1 MAAGLALLIALCA
14 SAQVQVAPAVPQD
27 RPPFQPRMVPDMNE
41 EMPALRERRNR
52 LAAQMAATMGD
63 MQLGS
68 VQVSDRV
75 LGLVKGLDD
84 PSYEVRDRTTG
95 QLMDPAIDDREI
107 LALLDRGGLRDE
119 AHERL
124 LRVAVRR
131 VQEKPRGA
139 IGVRMANAPPDR
151 AGVVVQQTIPGLP
164 ADKVLLP
171 GDVIER
177 INDTPI
183 RSTDELADLL
193 QGLSPGAEVN
203 VVVTRV
209 ERDAQGR
216 PMLGPDGKPLE
227 RRREFRMPLGNA
239 AELDRADAGA
249 QANWPPG
256 MRGGNLSL
264 ERRRAQVMMI
274 EARFAR
280 PLPPTTVVPPPPAD
294 PMQTTAPAQP
304 GIAPQD

>member
-1 MAAGLALLIALCA
+1 VAAGIALLIAL
-14 SAQVQVAPAVPQD
+14 SAPAQAQPTPPAPRPQV
-27 RPPFQPRMVPDMNE
+27 PFQPRMVPGMNE
-41 EMPALRERRNR
+41 EMPAVRERRNR

-63 MQLGS
+63 LQLGS
-68 VQVSDRV
+68 VQVGDRV
-75 LGLVKGLDD
+75 RGMVKGLDD
-84 PSYEVRDRTTG
+84 PSFEVRDRTTA

-107 LALLDRGGLRDE
+107 LVLLDRGTLSDE

-151 AGVVVQQTIPGLP
+151 FGVVVQATIPGLP
-164 ADKVLLP
+164 ADRVLLP

-177 INDTPI
+177 IDETPVG
-183 RSTDELADLL
+183 STEELADVL
-193 QGLSPGAEVN
+193 QSRSPGAEVL

-216 PMLGPDGKPLE
+216 AMPGPDGKPLE

-239 AELDRADAGA
+239 AELDRADAGG
-249 QANWPPG
+249 QGNWPPG
-256 MRGGNLSL
+256 MRGSNLSL
-264 ERRRAQVMMI
+264 ERRRAQVIMI

-280 PLPPTTVVPPPPAD
+280 PLPASVVVTPPPSD
-294 PMQTTAPAQP
+294 PMHTPAP
-304 GIAPQD
+304 GIAPKD

>member
-1 MAAGLALLIALCA
+1 
-14 SAQVQVAPAVPQD
+14 
-27 RPPFQPRMVPDMNE
+27 MVPDMNE

-52 LAAQMAATMGD
+52 LAAQMASAMGD
-63 MQLGS
+63 LQLGS

-75 LGLVKGLDD
+75 RGMAKGLDD
-84 PSYEVRDRTTG
+84 PSFEVRDRATG

-107 LALLDRGGLRDE
+107 LALLDRGTLSDE

-151 AGVVVQQTIPGLP
+151 SGVVVQATIPGLP
-164 ADKVLLP
+164 ADKVLQP

-177 INDTPI
+177 IDETPV
-183 RSTDELADLL
+183 RSTDELADVL
-193 QGLSPGAEVN
+193 QSLSPGAEVL
-203 VVVTRV
+203 VIVTRV

-216 PMLGPDGKPLE
+216 AMPGPDGKPLE

-239 AELDRADAGA
+239 AELDRADAGG
-249 QANWPPG
+249 QGNWPPG
-256 MRGGNLSL
+256 MRGSNLSL

-280 PLPPTTVVPPPPAD
+280 PLPATVVVPPPPSD
-294 PMQTTAPAQP
+294 PMHTPEPPEP
-304 GIAPQD
+304 GIAPKD

>member
-1 MAAGLALLIALCA
+1 
-14 SAQVQVAPAVPQD
+14 
-27 RPPFQPRMVPDMNE
+27 MVPDMNE

-52 LAAQMAATMGD
+52 ISAQFTAALGD
-63 MQLGS
+63 MQLDS
-68 VQVSDRV
+68 VQVSDGV
-75 LGLVKGLDD
+75 LGMVKELDD
-84 PSYEVRDRTTG
+84 ASYEARDRATTR
-95 QLMDPAIDDREI
+95 LMDPAISDREI
-107 LALLDRGGLRDE
+107 LALLDRGTLSDE

-131 VQEKPRGA
+131 AQEKPRGA

-151 AGVVVQQTIPGLP
+151 AGVVVQATIPGLP
-164 ADKVLLP
+164 ADRVLLP

-177 INDTPI
+177 INETPI
-183 RSTDELADLL
+183 GSTDELADLL
-193 QGLSPGAEVN
+193 QGLAPGAEVN
-203 VVVTRV
+203 VVVLRV

-216 PMLGPDGKPLE
+216 AVAGPDGRPLE

-264 ERRRAQVMMI
+264 ERRRAQVMLI

-280 PLPPTTVVPPPPAD
+280 PLPRATVVPPAPVDPSAAAAEPAG
-294 PMQTTAPAQP
+294 P
-304 GIAPQD
+304 GIAPRD

>member
-1 MAAGLALLIALCA
+1 MP
-14 SAQVQVAPAVPQD
+14 QEPA
-27 RPPFQPRMVPDMNE
+27 PFQPRMVPDMNQE
-41 EMPALRERRNR
+41 VPALRERRNR
-52 LAAQMAATMGD
+52 LNAQIAAAMGD

-75 LGLVKGLDD
+75 RALARSLDD
-84 PSYEVRDRTTG
+84 PSFETRDRSTRE
-95 QLMDPAIDDREI
+95 LMDPAIDDREV
-107 LALLDRGGLRDE
+107 LALLDRGTLGDE

-151 AGVVVQQTIPGLP
+151 AGVVVQATIPGLP
-164 ADKVLLP
+164 ADRVLLP

-203 VVVTRV
+203 VVVMRV

-216 PMLGPDGKPLE
+216 AMQGPDARPLE

-249 QANWPPG
+249 QVNWPPG

-280 PLPPTTVVPPPPAD
+280 PLPPVIVVPPPSEAVPT
-294 PMQTTAPAQP
+294 PSP
-304 GIAPQD
+304 GVPGAAPQD